1 MALGTIKKILQNPEQ
16 VGILVRVVLDGWNE
30 KGITSITQLFLATL
44 IVYKEAYF
52 TRTYFIRSLFVPK
65 IFSKTIL
72 TKYNF
77 HSTIYYI
84 NVERRF

>member
-16 VGILVRVVLDGWNE
+16 VGILVRVVLDGWKE

-52 TRTYFIRSLFVPK
+52 TLFIS
-65 IFSKTIL
+65 FSKTIL

>member
-44 IVYKEAYF
+44 IVYEEAYF
-52 TRTYFIRSLFVPK
+52 TRTYLLGLYLQQKYFRKLYLQNIIFILP
-65 IFSKTIL
+65 
-72 TKYNF
+72 
-77 HSTIYYI
+77 YYI
-84 NVERRF
+84 NVERRY